1 MVDEFEDIELG
12 DIRNQITYNEDLVRD
27 IEGGI
32 VPRYQPPQPPQPP
45 PQSPYYVAATAA
57 LVAGGLAAYNSR
69 KKRDDDDKEKMT
81 KNELE
86 EMAIHKDMIE
96 VQYANRK
103 SAGRDFFASTNE
115 RTAIP
120 ESTLEDDRKLDVGDY
135 KFVEA
140 SDLYALFENEKI
152 NKRVLA
158 IRGLRPDLDFK
169 DLKQAP
175 RMGAQTVLKLNL
187 DTGNQ
192 YKKDY
197 EEVEDYLLNL
207 PNYKD
212 VVITGH
218 SRGGETGLELAR
230 KHKLKAHIFQPV
242 SVKNIEAVGSKEG
255 IVDMKDSSLSE
266 DDATITFTFN
276 ERRIYT
282 NKEDTTPSNLVNPTD
297 TSEKQYIIDYDPSLH
312 SNTAMIPGFKQL
324 SAHKLNNFH
333 KEAVGYAA
341 SSKIDLARGDYHIN
355 HLTEQEAIELGYD
368 MGDDDYDIGDDDYDI
383 EDDFS
388 TDEFANIRDSDLIV
402 PVSKRSILFSDVPF
416 IPNTSQMQQDKLDAN
431 GDGIVSYSEF
441 YRYYKKR
448 NYTDTRIKKLFKSLD
463 SNNDGVLTANEL
475 I

>member
-1 MVDEFEDIELG
+1 MVDEFNDIELG

-27 IEGGI
+27 IE
-32 VPRYQPPQPPQPP
+32 VVSPYKPPQPP
-45 PQSPYYVAATAA
+45 PQTPYYVAATAA

-120 ESTLEDDRKLDVGDY
+120 ETTLEDDRKLDVGDY

-197 EEVEDYLLNL
+197 EDIEDYLLNL

-218 SRGGETGLELAR
+218 SRGGETGLQLAR

-242 SVKNIEAVGSKEG
+242 SVKNIEAVASKEG

-266 DDATITFTFN
+266 DDATITFTIN

-312 SNTAMIPGFKQL
+312 SNTAMIPGFKQI

-355 HLTEQEAIELGYD
+355 HLTEREAIELGYD
-368 MGDDDYDIGDDDYDI
+368 MGDDPFIERIQYADPVFNERPFTPQNTLKDNITRDKIKNTITPSIIGDALDTDGNMVISYI
-383 EDDFS
+383 EFV
-388 TDEFANIRDSDLIV
+388 RYW
-402 PVSKRSILFSDVPF
+402 SKRGYSMDKIK
-416 IPNTSQMQQDKLDAN
+416 QM
-431 GDGIVSYSEF
+431 
-441 YRYYKKR
+441 
-448 NYTDTRIKKLFKSLD
+448 FKSLD
-463 SNNDGVLTANEL
+463 LNNDNVLDNNEY
-475 I
+475 

>member
-1 MVDEFEDIELG
+1 MVDEFNDIELG
-12 DIRNQITYNEDLVRD
+12 DNRNQITYNEDLVRD

-32 VPRYQPPQPPQPP
+32 VPRYQPPQPP
-45 PQSPYYVAATAA
+45 PQSPYYIATTAA
-57 LVAGGLAAYNSR
+57 LVAGGLAVYNSR

-103 SAGRDFFASTNE
+103 SAGRDFFTSTNE

-120 ESTLEDDRKLDVGDY
+120 ETTLEDDRKLDVGDY

-197 EEVEDYLLNL
+197 EDIEDYLLNL

-212 VVITGH
+212 VAITGH
-218 SRGGETGLELAR
+218 SRGGQTGLELAR

-242 SVKNIEAVGSKEG
+242 TVRDIEAVGSREG
-255 IVDMKDSSLSE
+255 IVDMKGTSLND
-266 DDATITFTFN
+266 DDAAITFTMN

-282 NKEDTTPSNLVNPTD
+282 NKEDTTPSNLVNPRD

-312 SNTAMIPGFKQL
+312 SNTAMIPGFKQI

-341 SSKIDLARGDYHIN
+341 SSKNDLVDFGDDLDFNDYPIN
-355 HLTEQEAIELGYD
+355 HLTEQEAIDMGYD
-368 MGDDDYDIGDDDYDI
+368 MNDDDYDI
-383 EDDFS
+383 EEDFS
-388 TDEFANIRDSDLIV
+388 IEEFANISNSDLIV
-402 PVSKRSILFSDVPF
+402 PVSKRALMFNDRPF
-416 IPNTSQMQQDKLDAN
+416 IPNTSQQDNIDLN
-431 GDGIVSYSEF
+431 GDGIVSYNEF

-463 SNNDGVLTANEL
+463 SNNDGVLSANEL
-475 I
+475 N

>member
-1 MVDEFEDIELG
+1 MVDEFNDIELG
-12 DIRNQITYNEDLVRD
+12 DNRNQITYNEDLVRD

-32 VPRYQPPQPPQPP
+32 VPPYKPPQPP
-45 PQSPYYVAATAA
+45 PQTPYYVAATAA

-69 KKRDDDDKEKMT
+69 KKRDDDDKEIMT

-103 SAGRDFFASTNE
+103 SAGRDFFTSTNE

-120 ESTLEDDRKLDVGDY
+120 ETTLEDDRKLDVGDY

-197 EEVEDYLLNL
+197 EDIEDYLLNL

-230 KHKLKAHIFQPV
+230 KHRLKAHIFQPV
-242 SVKNIEAVGSKEG
+242 TVRDIEAVGSREG
-255 IVDMKDSSLSE
+255 IVGMKDTSLND
-266 DDATITFTFN
+266 DDAAITFTMN

-282 NKEDTTPSNLVNPTD
+282 NKEDTTPSNLVNPRD

-341 SSKIDLARGDYHIN
+341 SSKNDLVDFGDDLDFNDYPIN
-355 HLTEQEAIELGYD
+355 HLTEREAIELGYD
-368 MGDDDYDIGDDDYDI
+368 MGDDDYDI

-388 TDEFANIRDSDLIV
+388 IDEFANIRDSDLIV

-431 GDGIVSYSEF
+431 GDGIVSYNEF
-441 YRYYKKR
+441 YRYYKRKG
-448 NYTDTRIKKLFKSLD
+448 YTDMGIKKLFKSLD

-475 I
+475 N

>member
-1 MVDEFEDIELG
+1 MVDEFNDIELG

-32 VPRYQPPQPPQPP
+32 VPPYKPPQPP
-45 PQSPYYVAATAA
+45 PQTPYYVAATAA
-57 LVAGGLAAYNSR
+57 LAAGGLAAYNSR

-103 SAGRDFFASTNE
+103 SAGRDFFTSTNE

-120 ESTLEDDRKLDVGDY
+120 ETTLEDDRKLDVGDY

-197 EEVEDYLLNL
+197 EDIEDYLLNL

-218 SRGGETGLELAR
+218 SRGGETGLQLAR

-242 SVKNIEAVGSKEG
+242 SVKNIEAVASKEG

-266 DDATITFTFN
+266 DDATITFTIN

-355 HLTEQEAIELGYD
+355 HLTEREAIELGYD
-368 MGDDDYDIGDDDYDI
+368 MGDDDYYIEYMQPVFNDRPFTPQNTLKDNVTNDKIKNRVTPSIIGDALDTDGNMVISYI
-383 EDDFS
+383 EFV
-388 TDEFANIRDSDLIV
+388 RYW
-402 PVSKRSILFSDVPF
+402 SKRGYPI
-416 IPNTSQMQQDKLDAN
+416 NK
-431 GDGIVSYSEF
+431 
-441 YRYYKKR
+441 
-448 NYTDTRIKKLFKSLD
+448 IKEMFKSLD
-463 SNNDGVLTANEL
+463 LNNDNVLDSNEY
-475 I
+475 